1 MSAALTHPKAVSVSP
16 TLGPFYNL
24 VAIRGPPVE
33 KGRIVSLS
41 PLLVR
46 TSTSAS
52 TTDLKPRERVAVD
65 VGAIR
70 NGISSDDRYSSSHS
84 KTLRAALGFSFH
96 STGCV
101 KRAKEC
107 WNESQTT
114 NEKPGSKAGRIASIS

>member
-1 MSAALTHPKAVSVSP
+1 M
-16 TLGPFYNL
+16 
-24 VAIRGPPVE
+24 
-33 KGRIVSLS
+33 
-41 PLLVR
+41 
-46 TSTSAS
+46 
-52 TTDLKPRERVAVD
+52 D

-84 KTLRAALGFSFH
+84 KTHRAAMGFSFR
-96 STGCV
+96 STGCA